1 MHRREIHRCKFAA
14 PIDFQFEFEPV
25 AFIEGRHAS
34 AFDRTDMHERI
45 GLAVIAL
52 NEAEALHRVEEL
64 DRAGCLFPSQLTLW
78 SAGAGAAGTTT
89 GGTRASVTIARRAA
103 VLDGH
108 WFAINFQISRRNAA
122 TTINE
127 REAQRLT
134 LSQTRQPGLLDR
146 TDVHEHIFAAIIAND
161 KAKALLP
168 VEEFDD
174 AGAFPNNLGG
184 HAATAATATGAAK
197 AAATAAAEPTAAAAA
212 AEAIATATEA
222 IAATAK
228 AITATT
234 ESVTATKAAVE
245 TAFAKTIALVFAAP
259 AAIPAAPFIET
270 HALFVF
276 PVRP

>member
-1 MHRREIHRCKFAA
+1 MHGRKIHRCKLAA
-14 PIDFQFEFEPV
+14 PIDFQFKLEPV
-25 AFIEGRHAS
+25 ALIQRWHAS
-34 AFDRTDMHERI
+34 AFDRADVHERI

-52 NEAEALHRVEEL
+52 NEAEALHGVEEL
-64 DRAGCLFPSQLTLW
+64 DRAGCLLPGELTLRTT
-78 SAGAGAAGTTT
+78 GAAGTTARR
-89 GGTRASVTIARRAA
+89 TRAGVAITRRAA

-108 WFAINFQISRRNAA
+108 WFAINFQIGRRNAA

-127 REAQRLT
+127 REAQWLT
-134 LSQTRQPGLLDR
+134 LGQTGQPGLLDR
-146 TDVHEHIFAAIIAND
+146 ADVHEHVFAAIITNN

-197 AAATAAAEPTAAAAA
+197 AAAAAEPTAAAAA
-212 AEAIATATEA
+212 AEAITTATKA
-222 IAATAK
+222 IATTAK
-228 AITATT
+228 AITAAA

>member
-197 AAATAAAEPTAAAAA
+197 AAA

>member
-1 MHRREIHRCKFAA
+1 MHWREIHRCKLAA

-25 AFIEGRHAS
+25 ALIQGRHAS

-64 DRAGCLFPSQLTLW
+64 DRAGCLFPGQLTLW
-78 SAGAGAAGTTT
+78 SAGAAGTTT

-108 WFAINFQISRRNAA
+108 WLAINFQISRRNAA

-127 REAQRLT
+127 REAQGLT
-134 LSQTRQPGLLDR
+134 LGQTGQPGLLDS
-146 TDVHEHIFAAIIAND
+146 TDVHEHIFAAIIANN

-197 AAATAAAEPTAAAAA
+197 AAAAAAAEPTAAA